1 MIKNR
6 ESASLSRKKKK
17 EYLLSLEAR
26 LKVALSEN
34 ELLKSEN
41 GNLKKQLEGLLSKVR
56 YDQRFPHNTG
66 TCALLEVVFTTMGF
80 LAFSAE
86 YSAESNSTQKES
98 GVPHGGRGVPRS

>member
-34 ELLKSEN
+34 EVLKNEN

-56 YDQRFPHNTG
+56 YDQRFPHSTG
-66 TCALLEVVFTTMGF
+66 TRVGSRFYYNGF
-80 LAFSAE
+80 PRFLCR
-86 YSAESNSTQKES
+86 TQ
-98 GVPHGGRGVPRS
+98 R

>member
-34 ELLKSEN
+34 EVLKSEN

-56 YDQRFPHNTG
+56 YEQRFPHSTG
-66 TCALLEVVFTTMGF
+66 TRARVGSRFYYNF

-86 YSAESNSTQKES
+86 HSAESNSTQKES